1 MSKKMCKCKA
11 CQQEIAKS
19 AKVCPHCGAKNKKVN
34 LLLIGIIL
42 VALVAV
48 IATAGGTDET
58 ENKTFSVGETATLKD
73 VQVRLVDVTEST
85 GSAYNKPSDGNVFVL
100 CEFEIVNN
108 SKEEVVVSSLVSF
121 DAYCDDYACSLSF
134 SALLEIGDKS
144 QLDGTVAA
152 GKKLSGVIG
161 YEVPANW
168 KELEIHFE
176 PDVWSGKDIVFI
188 ATND

>member
-34 LLLIGIIL
+34 LLLIGVIL
-42 VALVAV
+42 VALIAI
-48 IATAGGTDET
+48 IATAGGAGET
-58 ENKTFSVGETATLKD
+58 ENNTFSVGETATLKD
-73 VQVRLVDVTEST
+73 VQVRLLKVTEST
-85 GSAYNKPSDGNVFVL
+85 GSTYNKPSDGNVFVL

-108 SKEEVVVSSLVSF
+108 SNEEVVVSSLLSF
-121 DAYCDDYACSLSF
+121 DAYCDDYACSLSI
-134 SALLEIGDKS
+134 SALLEKGEKN

-176 PDVWSGKDIVFI
+176 PDVWSGKDIIFV
-188 ATND
+188 ATNN